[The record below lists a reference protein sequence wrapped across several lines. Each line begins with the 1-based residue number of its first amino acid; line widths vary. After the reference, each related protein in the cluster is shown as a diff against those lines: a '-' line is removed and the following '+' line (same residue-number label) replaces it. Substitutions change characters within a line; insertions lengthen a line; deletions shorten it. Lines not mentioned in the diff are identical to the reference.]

1 MINSANTITYLE
13 GGLRTQGAQKQSTP
27 EKPLISV
34 ITVVFNG
41 AETLRDTIES
51 GAMQSYENDEYIV
64 LDGGSTDGTVEI
76 LQQYNHQLAYW
87 RSEKDGGIY
96 DAMNK
101 GIDLATGDY
110 IGMLNADDL
119 FADKDVLQNIVDKF
133 QQTSADAVF
142 SCLNIVAQQNVQK
155 IIRKY
160 RVAKLNSTLLRI
172 GVMPAHPTFYCKKS
186 CYQQAGFYKTDYK
199 IAADFEMLARL
210 CLKQQI
216 SWAFLDKVTVTMRA
230 GGVSTRGLKASIKLN
245 LEIIRACKEYD
256 LYSNF
261 LFLLFKIPIPLFEL
275 IR

>member
-1 MINSANTITYLE
+1 VINSANTSTYLE

-41 AETLRDTIES
+41 AKTLRDTIES
-51 GAMQSYENDEYIV
+51 VILQSYENIEHIV

-76 LQQYNHQLAYW
+76 LQNYNHQLAYW

-101 GIDLATGDY
+101 GIALATGEY

-119 FADKDVLQNIVDKF
+119 FADNEVLQSIVDKF

-142 SCLNIVAQQNVQK
+142 SCLNIVDQHNLEK

-186 CYQQAGFYKTDYK
+186 CYQQAGLYKTDYK

-216 SWAFLDKVTVTMRA
+216 SWAFLNKVTVTMRA

-245 LEIIRACKEYD
+245 LEIIRACKEND

-261 LFLLFKIPIPLFEL
+261 LFLFLKIPLRLFEL

>member
-1 MINSANTITYLE
+1 MTNLANTSSYLE
-13 GGLRTQGAQKQSTP
+13 GGLRTQGIQKQSTP

-51 GAMQSYENDEYIV
+51 IAMQSYENVEHIV

-76 LQQYNHQLAYW
+76 LQDYNQQLAYW

-101 GIDLATGDY
+101 GIALAAGDY

-119 FADKDVLQNIVDKF
+119 FADTEVLQNIVDKF

-142 SCLNIVAQQNVQK
+142 SCLNIVAQHNTQK

-186 CYQQAGFYKTDYK
+186 CYQQAGVYKTDYK

-210 CLKQQI
+210 WLKQQI
-216 SWAFLDKVTVTMRA
+216 SWAFLDKVTVTMRV

-245 LEIIRACKEYD
+245 REIIRACKENN

-261 LFLLFKIPIPLFEL
+261 LFLLLKIPLRLFEL

>member
-51 GAMQSYENDEYIV
+51 VAMQSYENVEYIV

-245 LEIIRACKEYD
+245 LEIIRACKEND

-261 LFLLFKIPIPLFEL
+261 LFLLFKIPIRLFEL

>member
-1 MINSANTITYLE
+1 MINSANTSTYLE

-51 GAMQSYENDEYIV
+51 VAMQGYENVEHIV

-76 LQQYNHQLAYW
+76 LQEYNHQLAYW
-87 RSEKDGGIY
+87 RSEKDSGIY

-101 GIDLATGDY
+101 GIALATGEY

-119 FADKDVLQNIVDKF
+119 FADNEVLQNIVDKF

-160 RVAKLNSTLLRI
+160 RVAKLNSILLRI

-186 CYQQAGFYKTDYK
+186 CYQQAGLYKTDYK

-245 LEIIRACKEYD
+245 REIIRACKEND

-261 LFLLFKIPIPLFEL
+261 LFLFLKIPLRLFEL